1 MNVVAVPVK
10 PLHRAKSRL
19 APLLSPSE
27 RASITVGML
36 EDVLAACRS
45 LEGWRVWVVSH
56 AEPALAVAARLGA
69 TPVEERGR
77 SLAEA
82 VRQAED
88 AFAESTDTDTEE
100 GHSLAVVLA
109 DLPFVTAAGLAEA
122 LADPSPV
129 VAAPASSD
137 GGTNVLVRRPPSVIR
152 ARFGRSSFAKHR
164 WAARRAG
171 VAFAEHASEELGFDL
186 DRPEDLVRVV
196 GGRAGTRTE
205 AVCRELGLAE
215 RLRRR
220 A

>member
-27 RASITVGML
+27 RAAITLGML
-36 EDVLAACRS
+36 DDVLAACRS
-45 LEGWRVWVVSH
+45 LTGWDVWVVSH
-56 AEPALAVAARLGA
+56 AEPALDAAVARGA
-69 TPVEERGR
+69 KPIEERGR
-77 SLAEA
+77 SLGEA
-82 VRQAED
+82 VRQAE
-88 AFAESTDTDTEE
+88 ATFAEMDPAE
-100 GHSLAVVLA
+100 GHALAVVLA
-109 DLPFVTAAGLAEA
+109 DLPFATSPA
-122 LADPSPV
+122 LARALDEPSPV
-129 VAAPASSD
+129 VAAPATSD

-152 ARFGRSSFAKHR
+152 ARFGRSSFAKHA

-171 VAFAEHASEELGFDL
+171 VAFAEVASEELGFDL
-186 DRPEDLVRVV
+186 DRPEDLVRVLAAR
-196 GGRAGTRTE
+196 GRAGARTE

>member
-56 AEPALAVAARLGA
+56 AEPALAMAARLGA

-88 AFAESTDTDTEE
+88 AFADSTETDE
-100 GHSLAVVLA
+100 GHALAVVLA
-109 DLPFVTAAGLAEA
+109 DLPFVTAASLAEA
-122 LADPSPV
+122 LADPSAV

-215 RLRRR
+215 RLRQR